1 MAQPNP
7 ELRDPQQALA
17 DVRGELHECTDERD
31 AAQAPELA
39 TAEVLRMINGS
50 GGHVTPVFEA
60 ILEKA
65 LTLCEAAFGFLTV
78 YDGERFE
85 LAAQRSVPEALAAYF
100 ATGID
105 QPRPGDAHWRLLRG
119 EKRVHNLDQKDED
132 AYRSGNPLRRAVV
145 DLGGARSTLVVAL
158 SREADV
164 RGTLTI
170 YRKEVRAFSVQQVAL
185 LQHFAAQAVI
195 AMENSRL
202 LHELRA
208 RTEEIAGW
216 NLELEA
222 RVAAQLAEL
231 ERTRKLQCFLAPQ
244 LAELIIS
251 KGDESILESHRREIV
266 VVFCDLRGFTAF
278 AERAEPEEV
287 MTLLSDY
294 QAALGPIIARFEGT
308 IDHYAGDGI
317 IMFFNDP
324 LPTPEPTKPIRSL
337 FTTYSRS
344 RDQMPSNSAC
354 SRPIRTRSKPPT
366 SSCLANPRWR
376 KPPFDSVSWTAAET
390 ASSLA
395 GLSPAHEEVGY
406 DRVFCCP
413 GHDQGRSPVPEVPR
427 GRRTIHCKFWREGRR
442 ERREGGGTR
451 RRA

>member
-50 GGHVTPVFEA
+50 GGHVTPVFKA

-119 EKRVHNLDQKDED
+119 EKLVHNLDQKDED

-170 YRKEVRAFSVQQVAL
+170 YRK
-185 LQHFAAQAVI
+185 
-195 AMENSRL
+195 SRL
-202 LHELRA
+202 LRSAGRAFAALCRPGGDCYGELTTVA
-208 RTEEIAGW
+208 RTS
-216 NLELEA
+216 
-222 RVAAQLAEL
+222 RSH
-231 ERTRKLQCFLAPQ
+231 R
-244 LAELIIS
+244 
-251 KGDESILESHRREIV
+251 GDRRLES
-266 VVFCDLRGFTAF
+266 GA
-278 AERAEPEEV
+278 
-287 MTLLSDY
+287 
-294 QAALGPIIARFEGT
+294 
-308 IDHYAGDGI
+308 
-317 IMFFNDP
+317 
-324 LPTPEPTKPIRSL
+324 
-337 FTTYSRS
+337 
-344 RDQMPSNSAC
+344 
-354 SRPIRTRSKPPT
+354 
-366 SSCLANPRWR
+366 
-376 KPPFDSVSWTAAET
+376 
-390 ASSLA
+390 
-395 GLSPAHEEVGY
+395 
-406 DRVFCCP
+406 
-413 GHDQGRSPVPEVPR
+413 
-427 GRRTIHCKFWREGRR
+427 
-442 ERREGGGTR
+442 
-451 RRA
+451 

>member
-1 MAQPNP
+1 M
-7 ELRDPQQALA
+7 
-17 DVRGELHECTDERD
+17 
-31 AAQAPELA
+31 
-39 TAEVLRMINGS
+39 
-50 GGHVTPVFEA
+50 
-60 ILEKA
+60 
-65 LTLCEAAFGFLTV
+65 TLCEAAFGFLTV

-119 EKRVHNLDQKDED
+119 EKLVHNLDQKDED

-266 VVFCDLRGFTAF
+266 VVL
-278 AERAEPEEV
+278 
-287 MTLLSDY
+287 
-294 QAALGPIIARFEGT
+294 ARL
-308 IDHYAGDGI
+308 YR
-317 IMFFNDP
+317 
-324 LPTPEPTKPIRSL
+324 L
-337 FTTYSRS
+337 
-344 RDQMPSNSAC
+344 C
-354 SRPIRTRSKPPT
+354 
-366 SSCLANPRWR
+366 
-376 KPPFDSVSWTAAET
+376 
-390 ASSLA
+390 
-395 GLSPAHEEVGY
+395 
-406 DRVFCCP
+406 
-413 GHDQGRSPVPEVPR
+413 
-427 GRRTIHCKFWREGRR
+427 
-442 ERREGGGTR
+442 
-451 RRA
+451 